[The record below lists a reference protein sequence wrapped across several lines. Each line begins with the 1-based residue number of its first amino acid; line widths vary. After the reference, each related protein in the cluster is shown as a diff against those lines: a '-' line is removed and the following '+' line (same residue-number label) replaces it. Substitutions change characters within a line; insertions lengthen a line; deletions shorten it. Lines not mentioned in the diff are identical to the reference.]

1 METLEFDF
9 MAAKKSTIIWLK
21 IVELNNFPGFLKDSN
36 FNRFKAELIDKMILE
51 MVKEKLNK

>member
-21 IVELNNFPGFLKDSN
+21 IVELNNFPGFLKDSD

-51 MVKEKLNK
+51 MVK